1 MDEFPIFTPKY
12 FTISIKTGGDVE
24 GGIVMLDFMSNH
36 GAVDHY
42 SRVVGGS
49 SMT

>member
-1 MDEFPIFTPKY
+1 MDEFPIFTPEY
-12 FTISIKTGGDVE
+12 FTTNTGVDVK
-24 GGIVMLDFMSNH
+24 GGKVMLDLKSNH

-42 SRVVGGS
+42 SKVVGGS